1 MDMINKQISEVF
13 DFFKFS
19 KSETLIKSMSLYI
32 KLLFSWHKTH
42 NIIGTNDPSYFIKR
56 DVFDSIAMCKH
67 LPNGK
72 LLDVGT
78 GGGIPGLIIAM
89 IRKNSNIILL
99 DKKEKPI
106 RFLEQ
111 VKSKLDITNINIIH
125 QSFEKFRDADD
136 IAGIVLKN
144 FSNKQL
150 SKMSYHDKVFTI
162 TEVARKNYGTN
173 LPIYFLT
180 GSNALSLNKQFTKNK
195 FTLSKI
201 DTPFFENKRFLL
213 ETRT

>member
-1 MDMINKQISEVF
+1 MATYTGEKAIDYTNTNPDYWSSVNK
-13 DFFKFS
+13 FFNEGK
-19 KSETLIKSMSLYI
+19 KAETGETGIWIPNLEKEGAEATALAATAGGVRAY
-32 KLLFSWHKTH
+32 T
-42 NIIGTNDPSYFIKR
+42 GTNYARKSGT
-56 DVFDSIAMCKH
+56 DSTDK
-67 LPNGK
+67 
-72 LLDVGT
+72 
-78 GGGIPGLIIAM
+78 PG
-89 IRKNSNIILL
+89 
-99 DKKEKPI
+99 KEKPI

-195 FTLSKI
+195 FTLSEI